1 MHEHPESE
9 PVPTFNVFDTILKL
23 RCNRVGMVQT
33 KVGPAVCVVSFLL
46 VLTNQKDQF
55 EFCYR
60 AILEE
65 YLAHMKRRKD
75 ALCASE

>member
-1 MHEHPESE
+1 VHTITQNLERHLHEHPDSE

-33 KVGPAVCVVSFLL
+33 K
-46 VLTNQKDQF
+46 DQF

-65 YLAHMKRRKD
+65 YTAHMKRRKD
-75 ALCASE
+75 ALGAAE

>member
-1 MHEHPESE
+1 LHEHPDSE

-33 KVGPAVCVVSFLL
+33 K
-46 VLTNQKDQF
+46 DQF

-65 YLAHMKRRKD
+65 YRRT
-75 ALCASE
+75 